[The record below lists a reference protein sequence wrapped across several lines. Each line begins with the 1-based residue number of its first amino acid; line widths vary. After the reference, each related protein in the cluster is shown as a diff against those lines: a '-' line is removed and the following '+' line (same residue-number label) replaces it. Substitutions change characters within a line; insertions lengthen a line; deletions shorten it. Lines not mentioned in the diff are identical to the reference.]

1 MLQEASNG
9 ALWNVPFAK
18 LRAGFR
24 GRFAAAEDEDTG
36 FWVSRQGA

>member
-24 GRFAAAEDEDTG
+24 GRFAAPEDEDTG
-36 FWVSRQGA
+36 FRVRRSGA